1 MAKEAEH
8 NGPASAESSW
18 HVARLIPAFGIR
30 GQEEQEQRAT
40 STLLAVMRAVPEFGK
55 SLVSEL
61 GAPRGRIS
69 TYSEVQLRDAEGKTS
84 IPDGAIVVEWG
95 KKSWRALLE
104 VKTGA
109 AELTGE
115 QVARYVDL
123 ARTQGFDAVVTISN
137 EITASAYESPVKVHA
152 GKLKKVNLL
161 HLSWWR
167 VITEAVLQHRHRGVS
182 DSDQS
187 FILGELI
194 AYLDDERS
202 GAGGFQDMGQQWVSV
217 REAARDQTLRADA
230 DALAVAERWEQFI
243 DYLCLLFGQDL
254 GRDVDPVRSRKQSRE
269 ERLEELV
276 RELADTG
283 KLIASFRVPGAIAPV
298 AIEADLRNRRVTT
311 SVRVPAPQEGR
322 ARGRIGWMLRQL
334 KDAPSDLR
342 IDVSFAYASET
353 TACLLPEA
361 RENPNLLLSGSHPKR
376 EPRAFELALTRE
388 MGKKRGRGRG
398 SFIGDTREHGIEFY
412 RQVVQDLKPWRARP
426 PKWPDESKETSE
438 EQEAQLDEYQG
449 AEYQSVERDS
459 ASSEE

>member
-1 MAKEAEH
+1 MAKKAEQ
-8 NGPASAESSW
+8 GDSALAENSW

-30 GQEEQEQRAT
+30 GQEEQEKRAT
-40 STLLAVMRAVPEFGK
+40 STLLAVMRAVPDFGK
-55 SLVSEL
+55 SLVAEL
-61 GAPRGRIS
+61 GGPRGRIS

-84 IPDGAIVVEWG
+84 IPDGAIVVERG

-109 AELTGE
+109 AELAEE
-115 QVARYVDL
+115 QVSRYVDL

-137 EITASAYESPVKVHA
+137 EITASAHESPVNVHG
-152 GKLKKVNLL
+152 GKLKKVDLL

-167 VITEAVLQHRHRGVS
+167 VITEAVLQHRHRGVA
-182 DSDQS
+182 DSDQA

-230 DALAVAERWEQFI
+230 DARAVAERWEQFI

-254 GRDVDPVRSRKQSRE
+254 GREVYPVRSRKQSRE
-269 ERLEELV
+269 DRLEELV
-276 RELADTG
+276 RELADSG
-283 KLIASFRVPGAIAPV
+283 KLIASFRVPRAIAPV
-298 AIEADLRNRRVTT
+298 AIEADLRSRRVTT
-311 SVRVPAPQEGR
+311 SVRVSAPEEGQ

-342 IDVSFAYASET
+342 VGVSFAHASET

-361 RENPNLLLSGSHPKR
+361 RDNPKLLLSTNNPKR
-376 EPRAFELALTRE
+376 EPRAFELALSRE

-398 SFIGDTREHGIEFY
+398 SFIGETREHGIEFY
-412 RQVVQDLKPWRARP
+412 QQVVQDLKPWRARP

-438 EQEAQLDEYQG
+438 GQEAQLDEYPGGGDNEPSPSG
-449 AEYQSVERDS
+449 A
-459 ASSEE
+459 